1 MVASRVRARVIV
13 RNANLGI
20 TEKSDRDALKVD
32 SAEAT
37 MSHQCRLPDAGGYGV
52 SGFLANVHFFTFPL
66 AEHISHTDDA
76 NRRGGYA

>member
-20 TEKSDRDALKVD
+20 TEKSDRDTLKMD

-37 MSHQCRLPDAGGYGV
+37 VNHVVPVCRFVLQTERTLENIPAR
-52 SGFLANVHFFTFPL
+52 
-66 AEHISHTDDA
+66 ISTRVQFALMGIADTI
-76 NRRGGYA
+76 R

>member
-20 TEKSDRDALKVD
+20 TEKSDRDTLKMD

-37 MSHQCRLPDAGGYGV
+37 VNHVVPVCRFVLQTERTLENNTGTYLDTCPVCPHGY
-52 SGFLANVHFFTFPL
+52 
-66 AEHISHTDDA
+66 
-76 NRRGGYA
+76 R